1 MGLIGLNGPDW
12 LAQRDRR
19 RRVKE
24 LEVRYYNSLVRA
36 AYDLSSRLHNICE
49 FRFLQSYR
57 NPDEQFHAETST
69 LWLVGR
75 YFGWVHL
82 LRRDA
87 HSLALGGVPRGRRLL
102 DLLEAVERSFSTD
115 SRGPPLLVRAQQ
127 SALGELMSVERPTD
141 DRSRDDCL
149 GYASFVDSLKEDRFR
164 SWFEPFLTKLRDD
177 ESSQYERVKEVLIP
191 LEHLTVFL
199 SEGVIAG
206 QEKGRVRGWLLRR

>member
-1 MGLIGLNGPDW
+1 
-12 LAQRDRR
+12 
-19 RRVKE
+19 
-24 LEVRYYNSLVRA
+24 
-36 AYDLSSRLHNICE
+36 
-49 FRFLQSYR
+49 
-57 NPDEQFHAETST
+57 
-69 LWLVGR
+69 
-75 YFGWVHL
+75 
-82 LRRDA
+82 
-87 HSLALGGVPRGRRLL
+87 
-102 DLLEAVERSFSTD
+102 
-115 SRGPPLLVRAQQ
+115 
-127 SALGELMSVERPTD
+127 MSVERPTD